1 MRKLVK
7 LIIILKNMKECNQGY
22 LEKNS
27 GILILMEENVVK
39 SHIGEDCFSVCGG
52 SALQITQP

>member
-22 LEKNS
+22 LK
-27 GILILMEENVVK
+27 K
-39 SHIGEDCFSVCGG
+39 KFRYTYTDGG
-52 SALQITQP
+52 KCSEIAYR